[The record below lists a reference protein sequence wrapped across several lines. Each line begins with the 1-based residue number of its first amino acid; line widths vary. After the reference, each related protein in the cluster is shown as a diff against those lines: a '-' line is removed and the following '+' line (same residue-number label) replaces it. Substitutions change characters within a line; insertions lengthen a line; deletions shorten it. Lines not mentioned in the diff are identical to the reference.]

1 MIGIGGAT
9 RQGRY
14 GGVVPFDRSA
24 WTTRPDFSRH
34 SILIVDDEPDG
45 REFLA
50 QVLEDCGATVTRA
63 DDIAAAKDYVS
74 SSKFDLIVTDL
85 ALPGED
91 GAEFLRWLRKQP
103 RDRGGATL
111 AVTVTAFHEDYPP
124 ANVSGW
130 AAYFQKP
137 IEIQQFV
144 TTIADILRVP
154 RGDAGSH

>member
-1 MIGIGGAT
+1 M
-9 RQGRY
+9 
-14 GGVVPFDRSA
+14 PSDRSA
-24 WTTRPDFSRH
+24 WTTRPDFRH
-34 SILIVDDEPDG
+34 LSILIVDDEPDG

-63 DDIAAAKDYVS
+63 DDIAAAKDYVN

-91 GAEFLRWLRKQP
+91 GAAFLQWLRRQP
-103 RDRGGATL
+103 RERGGSTL
-111 AVTVTAFHEDYPP
+111 AVTVTAFYDDYPP

-137 IEIQQFV
+137 VEIQQFV

-154 RGDAGSH
+154 WGDAGRQ

>member
-1 MIGIGGAT
+1 VRA
-9 RQGRY
+9 
-14 GGVVPFDRSA
+14 DRSA
-24 WTTRPDFSRH
+24 WTARPDFQH
-34 SILIVDDEPDG
+34 LSILIVDDEPDG

-63 DDIAAAKDYVS
+63 DDIAAAKDCVT

-91 GAEFLRWLRKQP
+91 GAQFLQWLRRQP
-103 RDRGGATL
+103 RERGGATL
-111 AVTVTAFHEDYPP
+111 AVTVTAFYDDYPP

-137 IEIQQFV
+137 IEIQHFV
-144 TTIADILRVP
+144 TTIADILRIP
-154 RGDAGSH
+154 RGDAGRQ